1 MNFIYKKYEEYIT
14 DQHITGKYR
23 KLPDFFCRKTEAYL
37 NFSSN
42 DYLGFSLNSEIIE
55 AAVCAAKCYGVG
67 STGSRLLSGNSGIF
81 EQLEHRI
88 AKDTKK
94 EVALIF
100 NSGFQANVSTLS
112 TLLDK
117 NILKET
123 PLVFFDKL
131 NHVSLYQA
139 VSLSSSHLVRYR
151 HCDMSHLALLLQKYA
166 TDSRPKFI
174 ISETL
179 FGMDGD
185 IVPLREL
192 VDLARKF
199 QAFLYLDESHA
210 VGVVG
215 EQGYGLS
222 PAIACEGVP
231 YVVMGAFSKALG
243 CSGGYIACDRLV
255 KEFLLNRAQG
265 FIYSTANSP
274 MVVGAVQRGWNR
286 IKSCQKERKHLKC
299 LGNDLRSLLRDKGFD
314 IGTSVTHIIP
324 IIVKDERRALDITR
338 DLLTKRVL
346 VSCVRPPSVPIG
358 KSCIRI
364 AVCNYH
370 NKTDIEYLV
379 RILKQL

>member
-1 MNFIYKKYEEYIT
+1 MNFIYKKYEKYIT
-14 DQHITGKYR
+14 DQHATGKYR
-23 KLPDFFCRKTEAYL
+23 KLPDFFCKKTPAYL

-42 DYLGFSLNSEIIE
+42 DYLGFSFNSEVIE
-55 AAVCAAKCYGVG
+55 SAIYAAKCYGVG
-67 STGSRLLSGNSGIF
+67 STGSRLLSGNSDIF
-81 EQLEHRI
+81 EQLEQQI
-88 AKDTKK
+88 AKNKNK

-117 NILKET
+117 TILKET

-139 VSLSSSHLVRYR
+139 IALSSSHLVRYR
-151 HCDMSHLALLLQKYA
+151 HCDMNHLALLLEKYA
-166 TDSRPKFI
+166 NDSRPKFI

-185 IVPLREL
+185 IVPLQDL

-210 VGVVG
+210 VGVLG
-215 EQGYGLS
+215 EKGYGLS
-222 PAIACEGVP
+222 PSITFEGVP
-231 YVVMGAFSKALG
+231 CVVMGAFSKALG

-255 KEFLLNRAQG
+255 KEFLLNKAKG

-286 IKSCQKERKHLKC
+286 IKSCQKERKHLKY
-299 LGNDLRSLLRDKGFD
+299 LGDELRSLLMEEGFN

-324 IIVKDERRALDITR
+324 IIVKDERRALDVTR
-338 DLLTKRVL
+338 GLLNNKVIA
-346 VSCVRPPSVPIG
+346 SCVRPPSVPIG

-364 AVCNYH
+364 AVCSYH